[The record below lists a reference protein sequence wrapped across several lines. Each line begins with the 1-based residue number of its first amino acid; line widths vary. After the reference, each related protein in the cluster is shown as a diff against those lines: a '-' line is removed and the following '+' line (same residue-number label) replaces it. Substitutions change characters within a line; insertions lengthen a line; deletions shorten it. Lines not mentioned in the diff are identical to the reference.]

1 MLGGLRPASAFV
13 KLPFIPP
20 STSQNTKSGPYAD
33 VIAYGQSK
41 VADGV
46 IDVSVSSGFTLGDTP
61 KNGMSVIVT
70 ATTQEKATAVA
81 RDVASHAWSPRGR
94 FVTSLTAVA
103 TAPATA
109 PAWGQTA
116 GRPPPLFAR

>member
-81 RDVASHAWSPRGR
+81 RDVASHAWRSEEH
-94 FVTSLTAVA
+94 TSELQSLMRISYAVFCLKKKN
-103 TAPATA
+103 TQQQNTKN
-109 PAWGQTA
+109 
-116 GRPPPLFAR
+116 